1 MCKRACPYLG
11 VYALSVD
18 AQKGQRR
25 KSDPQGL
32 ELQIAVSPLM
42 GSWELNLEP
51 LQE

>member
-1 MCKRACPYLG
+1 MCKRVCPCLG
-11 VYALSVD
+11 VYALSIDV
-18 AQKGQRR
+18 QKGQWR

-42 GSWELNLEP
+42 GSWELKLEP